1 MNYNSGIRY
10 DMGATYND
18 STPTNFEKIDS
29 SDQMIR
35 YLSDSRNRLKH
46 SEHIFH
52 YTSVEVVINILKKK
66 EWHLGSAVFMND
78 RLEYDN
84 GDPKLWPN
92 IFFASFMTEDVEN
105 IGMWSM
111 YAQPWHSG
119 VIIRIPSTIARDWI
133 KSVQVIKEI
142 DQERKLFTGRS
153 IQVENDSK
161 VRLSSVVYCNTDR
174 IQTSDTLE
182 KLTWSTASNVNL
194 HGASHIRELTGYVKD
209 LAWSYEKEIRIIARF
224 DNKQNFQRVAIDI
237 PDKVIDSMTLTASP
251 DFLGELSHVIFNET
265 GLVMKTEES
274 LFSGKLKSKSICDQC
289 DLRKLASGH

>member
-10 DMGATYND
+10 NTGATYND

-35 YLSDSRNRLKH
+35 YLSDSRNRLKN
-46 SEHIFH
+46 SEYIFH
-52 YTSVEVVINILKKK
+52 YTSVEVVFNILKNK

-78 RLEYDN
+78 RLEYEN

-92 IFFASFMTEDVEN
+92 IFFSSFMTEDVES

-119 VIIRIPSTIARDWI
+119 VIIRIPSRIARDWI
-133 KSVQVIKEI
+133 KNVQVIKEI
-142 DQERKLFTGRS
+142 DQEKKLFTGRS

-174 IQTSDTLE
+174 IQASDTIE

-224 DNKQNFQRVAIDI
+224 DNTQKFQRVAIDI
-237 PDKVIDSMTLTASP
+237 PDDVINNMTLTASP
-251 DFLGELSHVIFNET
+251 NFEGDLADIIYDKLGIK
-265 GLVMKTEES
+265 MKTEES
-274 LFSGKLKSKSICDQC
+274 LFKGKLISKSICDQC
-289 DLRKLASGH
+289 DLRKTASGN